1 MFIGGKTLF
10 AALIILV
17 FALIGILVR
26 VLRDRVVAKR
36 AREHMELERLRNAN
50 KAPEFPSG
58 IMDDISALKRKI
70 AEDEKEISELKHKP
84 NEQHVHYEVVQDSVI
99 HSVDRSDH
107 RKIVR
112 GGTGNGKSKKN
123 KKTRKR

>member
-58 IMDDISALKRKI
+58 IMDDIGENNVVIKSRTNGNKRK
-70 AEDEKEISELKHKP
+70 
-84 NEQHVHYEVVQDSVI
+84 YG
-99 HSVDRSDH
+99 RSDM
-107 RKIVR
+107 RYLRPSR
-112 GGTGNGKSKKN
+112 GYGL
-123 KKTRKR
+123 